1 MTALECKGVNPEK
14 IMVQVR
20 AVAAG
25 RGWRWITEGIA
36 LFQKSP
42 LMWLTITLGLFI
54 AYKLILFI
62 PVVGVAAILMM
73 PIILV
78 GLMEGCR
85 ALDLGQPL
93 KPAYLLSGFTRN
105 TGALATLGALYLAG
119 NLLIILVII
128 QIGGEALNEV
138 LQFMAKEKVTPENI
152 HLIREAVSK
161 ATLAVVT
168 GWLLSVPLVMACWF
182 SPLLVYL
189 HDMKIPQAMGV
200 SLRACLH
207 NMLPFLI
214 YGGVLFLAL
223 MLVTPLSMAARILDL
238 GMWLLAPLVIP
249 SIYASYK
256 DIFPATAAPP
266 AEATAA

>member
-1 MTALECKGVNPEK
+1 M
-14 IMVQVR
+14 QVR
-20 AVAAG
+20 SVAAG
-25 RGWRWITEGIA
+25 RGWRWIVEGIA

-62 PVVGVAAILMM
+62 PIIGVAAILLM

-85 ALDLGQPL
+85 ALDVGQEL

-105 TGALATLGALYLAG
+105 TGALAMLGAMYLLG
-119 NLLIILVII
+119 NLLIVVII
-128 QIGGEALNEV
+128 TTLGGEALMEV
-138 LQFMAKEKVTPENI
+138 LKFMSTQKVTPENI

-161 ATLAVVT
+161 ATFAVMA
-168 GWLLSVPLVMACWF
+168 GWLLSVPLIMACWF

-189 HDMKIPQAMGV
+189 HDMKILTAMGV
-200 SLRACLH
+200 SLKACLQ
-207 NMLPFLI
+207 NMMPFVV
-214 YGGVLFLAL
+214 YGGLLFLAL
-223 MLVTPLSMAARILDL
+223 MLVTPLSMATRILDL

-256 DIFPATAAPP
+256 DIFPATNTPSTK
-266 AEATAA
+266 ATTA